1 MPHPKRAITR
11 DIRTRRPKR
20 PGRQAA
26 EVEAMTWPEGAIRVR
41 DVMTYPAVTIGQGA
55 TVGQAWRLMRSRRI
69 RHLPVLDDARTLVG
83 IVTDRDLRQVI
94 LEPALQDQLGALP
107 RTLDALTVREVMTWG
122 VVVTTPETE
131 LAHVA
136 RIMRHQRIGALPVV
150 SGTDI
155 VGMLTAADLVQA
167 LVTMLDQ
174 GVVSKPER
182 WGIEG

>member
-1 MPHPKRAITR
+1 MLHPKRAITR

-26 EVEAMTWPEGAIRVR
+26 ELEAMTWPEGAVRVK
-41 DVMTYPAVTIGQGA
+41 DVMTYPPVTIGQGA
-55 TVGQAWRLMRSRRI
+55 TVGEAWRLMQARRI
-69 RHLPVLDDARTLVG
+69 RHLPVLDDARALVG

-94 LEPALQDQLGALP
+94 LEPALQDQLGAVP
-107 RTLDALTVREVMTWG
+107 RALDALTVREIMTWG

-131 LAHVA
+131 LGRVA

-150 SGTDI
+150 SGKEV
-155 VGMLTAADLVQA
+155 VGMLTAADVIQA
-167 LVTMLDQ
+167 LITMLEQ